1 MATVLIVVAVAPEG
15 PTLFLV
21 PAGEQG
27 ITVVDDPPFT
37 HNYPH
42 GHPTLRFDVEVGPDA
57 RLGPPGG
64 ADALQRAWF
73 SEERLGIAARG
84 IGAMERLLEETV
96 AWCTGRR
103 QGGARLWDHQGVAF
117 PLADSAADAAAGR
130 LLVLETA
137 RLADAGADPKVVH
150 AKASLAKLFVS
161 EAAGRCADR
170 AVQAFGG
177 RGYRRDNV
185 AERFWRELRVD
196 RHLGGHQ
203 RDPAADRGPRA
214 GAQGRPGGP
223 ALAVDL
229 TALLHPRSIAV
240 VGATERPGA
249 YGDATLRNLAA
260 LGFPGPVWAVHPTRR
275 EVHGRPCVPALEDLP
290 EPVDAV
296 AVAIPAP
303 GVPAVVRAARA
314 RGCGAAVVFAAGFA
328 ESGGR
333 ALQDELR
340 AAAGDMPL
348 LGPNCDGL
356 VAFHARAALW
366 GDALRPRP
374 AGRVALIS
382 QSGNVAVN
390 ALSVDRGLRFH
401 TVASVGNQALIAAA
415 DLLAALVEE
424 PEVGSVALFL
434 ESDGDGAALA
444 TALARAAE
452 RGIGVAVLK
461 VGATAAGAT
470 AAAAHTGAVA
480 GDQRVFRALVEEAGG
495 AWAEDVHDL
504 LELAKALAVPGAR
517 IGRAGRRGAAD
528 GRRPRAAG
536 PSAARRAAP
545 AAHPATRPRAA
556 APGSVSSPA
565 PAATRASPPTPRA
578 GSGCGFPC
586 SGRRPRPRSPPCCRG
601 RRRSPTRSTT
611 RRSCGASASA
621 SRDWSAPSGAIPAS
635 TSCCCSTTSRATS
648 SPRCGRAGTR
658 SGMGSPTGPPASGRR
673 RSSPPPCPS
682 CCPTPWPRTSSR
694 AASPRSPVSAPRSP
708 APPRCNGRRA
718 TRSGCGRSRRPPPAA
733 RADGTGPWLD
743 EAAAKALVR
752 AQGVPVTAG
761 AVVTEPEAA
770 VAAADALRGPVAV
783 KSNGPGLRHKSE
795 AGAVVLGVSG
805 ADAVR
810 AAYARVAA
818 AGGEPVIVEAMA
830 PEGVEVL
837 VAARRDAVVPVLVVG
852 LGGVWTELL
861 DDVAIVPL
869 PASPERVEA
878 ALRSLRGAGRLLGAR
893 GRPPVDLA
901 ALARLAAAAGDVLL
915 SEPLTLLELNPV
927 IAGPAGAV
935 AVDAVARR

>member
-1 MATVLIVVAVAPEG
+1 M
-15 PTLFLV
+15 
-21 PAGEQG
+21 
-27 ITVVDDPPFT
+27 
-37 HNYPH
+37 
-42 GHPTLRFDVEVGPDA
+42 
-57 RLGPPGG
+57 
-64 ADALQRAWF
+64 
-73 SEERLGIAARG
+73 
-84 IGAMERLLEETV
+84 
-96 AWCTGRR
+96 
-103 QGGARLWDHQGVAF
+103 
-117 PLADSAADAAAGR
+117 
-130 LLVLETA
+130 
-137 RLADAGADPKVVH
+137 
-150 AKASLAKLFVS
+150 
-161 EAAGRCADR
+161 
-170 AVQAFGG
+170 
-177 RGYRRDNV
+177 
-185 AERFWRELRVD
+185 
-196 RHLGGHQ
+196 
-203 RDPAADRGPRA
+203 
-214 GAQGRPGGP
+214 
-223 ALAVDL
+223 DL

-260 LGFPGPVWAVHPTRR
+260 LGFPGPVWGVHPTRR
-275 EVHGRPCVPALEDLP
+275 EVHGRPCVPALEHLP
-290 EPVDAV
+290 EPVDVV

-303 GVPAVVRAARA
+303 GVPAVVRAARE

-328 ESGGR
+328 ESGER

-517 IGRAGRRGAAD
+517 IGRGAVGGPGLGVLTCSGGDSGVAADTAGRLGLRLPVLRPETQAELTALL
-528 GRRPRAAG
+528 PRAATVANPLDYTALVWG
-536 PSAARRAAP
+536 ERERIAGLVRAVGSDPGIDQLLLFFDEPRDLEPSLREGWDAVRHGLADGAAG
-545 AAHPATRPRAA
+545 TEAA
-556 APGSVSSPA
+556 AIV
-565 PAATRASPPTPRA
+565 
-578 GSGCGFPC
+578 
-586 SGRRPRPRSPPCCRG
+586 
-601 RRRSPTRSTT
+601 
-611 RRSCGASASA
+611 
-621 SRDWSAPSGAIPAS
+621 AS
-635 TSCCCSTTSRATS
+635 TLPELLPDSVAADFLARGVPAV
-648 SPRCGRAGTR
+648 AGL
-658 SGMGSPTGPPASGRR
+658 
-673 RSSPPPCPS
+673 
-682 CCPTPWPRTSSR
+682 RTALAC
-694 AASPRSPVSAPRSP
+694 AAALQ
-708 APPRCNGRRA
+708 
-718 TRSGCGRSRRPPPAA
+718 RPPGDPERLRAIAA
-733 RADGTGPWLD
+733 AAAGGAADGTGPWLD

-752 AQGVPVTAG
+752 AHGVPVTAG
-761 AVVTEPEAA
+761 AVVTEPGAA

-810 AAYARVAA
+810 SAYARVAA

-830 PEGVEVL
+830 PAGVEVL

-869 PASPERVEA
+869 PVSPERVEA

-915 SEPLTLLELNPV
+915 AEPLTLLELNPV